1 MSRTH
6 DYWKTKSKALTIEG
20 RAFIDG
26 AFVQSASG
34 KTFACINPATG
45 QVIAQ
50 IADCDINDVNR
61 AVQIARER
69 FNSGVWSKKSPTER
83 KNVLLN
89 LAQQIEDH
97 LEELAL
103 LESLDMGKPV
113 AVSHSYEMPDVA
125 SFARW
130 IAEATDKL
138 YDEVAPT
145 GAGDLALIRREAL
158 GVVAAVVPWNFP
170 LDMAIWKCLPAL
182 AMGNSV
188 ILKPAEQ
195 SPLTAL
201 KLAGLMK
208 NAGVPDGVFNV
219 VTGFGETVGAPL
231 GLHMDV
237 DCLAFTGST
246 EVGKYFLAYSAQ
258 SNMKQ
263 VWLECGGKSPN
274 IVFADTENL
283 DQAAELSARVFYNQG
298 EVCSSPTRLLVE
310 ESIYESF
317 IQKVIQCAEAY
328 EPRDPLDPSSLMGAL
343 VEDTHTARV
352 MRLVE
357 IGKQEAKLVYGGEQ
371 VQIGASKNFLRPTIF
386 TNVNNSMQIAREEI
400 FGPVL
405 CVIPFKTEAEAVEIA
420 NDSIYG
426 LMASVFTSNLSRAHR
441 VSEALKAGTV
451 VVNSVDMISPL
462 VPFGGVKQSG
472 IGRDNSL
479 HAFDKY
485 SALKT
490 TWIKY

>member
-1 MSRTH
+1 MSRAK
-6 DYWKTKSKALTIEG
+6 DYWQAKSKTLAIEG

-26 AFVQSASG
+26 HYVDAASG
-34 KTFACINPATG
+34 KTFSTTNPATG
-45 QVIAQ
+45 EVIAE
-50 IADCDINDVNR
+50 IAECDVTDVNR

-69 FNSGVWSKKSPTER
+69 FNSGVWSKQSPTYR

-89 LAQQIEDH
+89 LAQQIQEH

-113 AVSHSYEMPDVA
+113 EVSFTYEMPEVVA
-125 SFARW
+125 YVRW
-130 IAEATDKL
+130 IAEAIDKL

-195 SPLTAL
+195 SPLTAI
-201 KLAGLMK
+201 KLAQLMK
-208 NAGVPDGVFNV
+208 SAGIPDGVFNV
-219 VTGFGETVGAPL
+219 VTGFGETVGAPM

-246 EVGKYFLAYSAQ
+246 EVGKYFLGYSAQ

-274 IVFADTENL
+274 IVFADAENL
-283 DQAAELSARVFYNQG
+283 DQAAEFAARVFYNQG

-310 ESIYESF
+310 ESIYEAF
-317 IQKVIQCAEAY
+317 LQKVIRCAEAY

-343 VEDTHTARV
+343 VEDVHTARV

-357 IGKQEAKLVYGGEQ
+357 IGKREAKLVYGGEQ
-371 VQIGASKNFLRPTIF
+371 VQIGASKNFVRPTIF
-386 TNVNNSMQIAREEI
+386 ANVNNAMQIAREEV

-405 CVIPFKTEAEAVEIA
+405 CVIPFKTESDAIEIA

-441 VSEALKAGTV
+441 VAEALKSGTV
-451 VVNSVDMISPL
+451 AVNSVDMVSPL

-485 SALKT
+485 SSLKT